1 MASAMVID
9 ILFSPF
15 WTHVVHR
22 SIIIDLILTAL
33 DPCMTSTS
41 SPVMKIHICIFF
53 YIHIFEMIPSIIKS
67 QAGWQDPL
75 KGAKSEILLALA
87 AANSMELLSLP
98 ILFIY
103 KGRVQKKLIE
113 FFIKG
118 WMVGS
123 GGCQILS
130 KKIKKTCLSNP
141 F

>member
-1 MASAMVID
+1 
-9 ILFSPF
+9 
-15 WTHVVHR
+15 
-22 SIIIDLILTAL
+22 
-33 DPCMTSTS
+33 
-41 SPVMKIHICIFF
+41 
-53 YIHIFEMIPSIIKS
+53 MIPSIIKS

-103 KGRVQKKLIE
+103 KGRVQKELIE
-113 FFIKG
+113 FSIKG
-118 WMVGS
+118 WMGGS
-123 GGCQILS
+123 GGCQILF